1 MHFSGPCET
10 AKIAPRLITYLES
23 SDCKKSCISQS
34 LIRLLMKIRQSK
46 RPSPPTALRR
56 APPSCA
62 EGGKSFLV
70 AGFSWAHRKGDVTEQ
85 RADDGVPQLRVPER
99 WRWNDAFTFVETVRF
114 LRNDC
119 AKTLSPICMSDTI
132 SRQTMQWLAIFQYDS
147 TGQGLFQASKQ
158 LCAFYCC
165 KTFPFLQDW
174 CLQGPAFLELV
185 SDWPS
190 VKFIPLNTLV

>member
-1 MHFSGPCET
+1 MKCRFS
-10 AKIAPRLITYLES
+10 RH
-23 SDCKKSCISQS
+23 
-34 LIRLLMKIRQSK
+34 LLRGDEVTW
-46 RPSPPTALRR
+46 PSEVP
-56 APPSCA
+56 
-62 EGGKSFLV
+62 E
-70 AGFSWAHRKGDVTEQ
+70 
-85 RADDGVPQLRVPER
+85 DGRPQLRVPER

-119 AKTLSPICMSDTI
+119 VKTLSLICMSDTI

-190 VKFIPLNTLV
+190 VKFSPLNTLVKQKRLIIRIFVFNNLLCGAPWRINSAFLSH